1 MEGSMAPDTCVAE
14 DSFIWHQ
21 WKGRPLVLW
30 RFDVPCREML
40 ELWSR
45 SGWVGE
51 QNHRGKGDMG
61 EGGWDGWMGRKISF
75 KM

>member
-1 MEGSMAPDTCVAE
+1 M
-14 DSFIWHQ
+14 
-21 WKGRPLVLW
+21 VLW